1 MIFLLVS
8 LRRVAPNTSEQ
19 RSRSGL
25 CKRVIRRE
33 ATETEGLVLIKRKG
47 RIKREHLKRKNY
59 KNEKQQFNISVDS
72 LCQIETQQSIFLEY
86 PL

>member
-1 MIFLLVS
+1 MIFLVVS

-33 ATETEGLVLIKRKG
+33 ATETEGLVVVLNCFPLLNGVIRSAD
-47 RIKREHLKRKNY
+47 
-59 KNEKQQFNISVDS
+59 F
-72 LCQIETQQSIFLEY
+72 EY
-86 PL
+86 DN